1 MMSLLSACSSGGA
14 AAGKTATTTA
24 AAATAGTTAALKTA
38 VQSNAAGGVADKT
51 FGYVVRSLAN
61 PFYASLKETIATQ
74 IKRTDCLLALD
85 SLNDINT
92 ELTNV
97 DLLISQQ
104 VNAVFI
110 SCVDIN
116 GSVNSV
122 NKLLAAG
129 IPVAIVDSPSA
140 NRTKATF
147 SVLSD
152 NANAGY
158 LAMAALDKALPEGAE
173 VVNFET
179 ASAIAKER
187 ILGRDQYLGEH
198 PVAMEIVNK
207 KITSG
212 SVDTGFAAMND
223 LLQSNPGLKGVWGI
237 NDASAQ
243 GAIAALKE
251 AGKQAGEI
259 AVAGIDGSAESAK
272 LIIEGWQLGTSAC
285 YPQQLGKTAVE
296 EMYKVMDGHKPVKQD
311 IRIPVVWIDES
322 NIHSYT
328 GFDQK

>member
-1 MMSLLSACSSGGA
+1 MKHSKRILTFILVVIIMMSLLSACSSGGA

-38 VQSNAAGGVADKT
+38 VQSNATGDAADKT

-74 IKRTDCLLALD
+74 VKRTDCLLALD

-223 LLQSNPGLKGVWGI
+223 LLQSNPGLKVSGG
-237 NDASAQ
+237 SMTLPPREQ
-243 GAIAALKE
+243 SPLLKKP
-251 AGKQAGEI
+251 GSKQA
-259 AVAGIDGSAESAK
+259 K
-272 LIIEGWQLGTSAC
+272 LLLQVLMVR
-285 YPQQLGKTAVE
+285 L
-296 EMYKVMDGHKPVKQD
+296 KVP
-311 IRIPVVWIDES
+311 S
-322 NIHSYT
+322 
-328 GFDQK
+328 